1 MDLSV
6 SVTFSVLDQK
16 ADCKTVVYLKVLAQP
31 VLTLRM
37 LVSCVLVND
46 MQLMYNKRILLPVTD
61 FYCYCSQFVHLV
73 ISD

>member
-16 ADCKTVVYLKVLAQP
+16 PDCKNVVYLKVLVQP
-31 VLTLRM
+31 VLTLRT

-46 MQLMYNKRILLPVTD
+46 CLVSCKCRFITISL
-61 FYCYCSQFVHLV
+61 FCSVCKW
-73 ISD
+73 

>member
-16 ADCKTVVYLKVLAQP
+16 ADCKTVVYLKVLAQS

-37 LVSCVLVND
+37 LVSPVLVND
-46 MQLMYNKRILLPVTD
+46 MQL
-61 FYCYCSQFVHLV
+61 
-73 ISD
+73 